1 MNKNL
6 TYLLVDFLCLFFPLL
21 FSFYPKAPFYKQ
33 IKHFLLP
40 CLISATA
47 FIFWDML
54 FTKLGVWSFNSK
66 YVTGIYFF
74 NLPIEEV
81 LFFLFIPYACVF
93 TFFAVNISKKLT
105 FNHSNAIIFSWILAL
120 GLLLVAL
127 VNFQKLYT
135 SVTFFLASGLLFYH
149 AIKKTNYM
157 ATFYISF
164 VFILIPFF
172 IANGILTGSFIDEP
186 VVIYN
191 NNENLGIRMFTIPF
205 EDTFYG
211 MLLILLNVTLFQNRL
226 SKTSAPL
233 NA

>member
-1 MNKNL
+1 MNKNF

-33 IKHFLLP
+33 IKFFIWP
-40 CLISATA
+40 CLISAA
-47 FIFWDML
+47 VFILWDIL

-93 TFFAVNISKKLT
+93 TFFAVNTSKKLS
-105 FNHSNAIIFSWILAL
+105 FNNSNAIIFSWILAL

-127 VNFQKLYT
+127 VNLQKLYT
-135 SVTFFLASGLLFYH
+135 SVTFFLTSALLFYH
-149 AIKKTNYM
+149 AIKKTSYM
-157 ATFYISF
+157 SRFFISF

-191 NNENLGIRMFTIPF
+191 NNENVGVRMFTIPF

-211 MLLILLNVTLFQNRL
+211 MLLILLNVTLFQHKL
-226 SKTSAPL
+226 SKTSTPL